1 MAKEPGFDQVK
12 AQLSLWWNGCK
23 ITRQQA
29 EIEKTAKRLYARK
42 AQYYDPIEKKTG
54 VPWYMVAV
62 IDERE
67 SGARGGVLHNGEMII
82 GTGRKTKL
90 VPAGR
95 GPFSTWEAA
104 AVDALTMTGKNF
116 DQVPRDKWTI
126 ELVLYCLESYN
137 GWGYRMYHPK
147 TPSPYVW
154 SCTNV
159 YDDSPRGKY
168 VSDGKWGAGV
178 TDTQIGCAPILKQL
192 LSLNKQ
198 NAPVAGPVIAATAAV
213 GTGTVIAANAPANWM
228 PWIVGGTV
236 IAAFFGGIWA
246 WIVKRN
252 KKDVGTTPVST
263 PTV

>member
-12 AQLSLWWNGCK
+12 AQLTLWWNTCK
-23 ITRQQA
+23 ITRQKA

-42 AQYYDPIEKKTG
+42 VQYYDPVEKAIG

-67 SGARGGVLHNGEMII
+67 SGARGGVLHNGEFII

-95 GPFSTWEAA
+95 GPFKSWDEA
-104 AVDALTMTGKNF
+104 AVDALSMPGKNF
-116 DQVPRDKWTI
+116 NQVKKEDCSI
-126 ELVLYCLESYN
+126 ELVLYCLEAYN
-137 GWGYRMYHPK
+137 GWGYRMYHSK

-154 SCTNV
+154 SCTNI

-168 VSDGKWGAGV
+168 VSDGQWGAGV
-178 TDTQIGCAPILKQL
+178 TDTQIGCAPILKAL
-192 LSLNKQ
+192 MELNKS
-198 NAPVAGPVIAATAAV
+198 NAPVSGPVIAATAAV
-213 GTGTVIAANAPANWM
+213 GTATVAAANAPHSWV
-228 PWIVGGTV
+228 PWIIGGTIV
-236 IAAFFGGIWA
+236 AAFIGGIWA
-246 WIVKRN
+246 WIVKRS
-252 KKDVGTTPVST
+252 KKDVAVVAESN